1 MSSFQKGWYIIYTRP
16 RHERKVREALIKAG
30 IECYLPE
37 RMVLKQ
43 RKDRKKYISEPL
55 FPSYVFVFVTN
66 MNSYY
71 HGLGIDGANGYV
83 KIGKELA
90 RVSDSVIND
99 IRLIQNA
106 NIAVEVTNTYF
117 SAGEKL
123 WVAFGVFQ
131 GVECEF
137 VTYKNKKMGLIRLV
151 NQNLLITLPLN
162 NLSSAAEPRQLI
174 S

>member
-1 MSSFQKGWYIIYTRP
+1 MKNFQKGWYIIYTRP
-16 RHERKVREALIKAG
+16 RHERKVQDALIKAD
-30 IECYLPE
+30 IECYLPV
-37 RMVLKQ
+37 RNVLRQ

-71 HGLGIDGANGYV
+71 HGLGIDGSSGYV

-90 RVSDSVIND
+90 RVNDTVIND
-99 IRLIQNA
+99 IKLIQNA
-106 NIAVEVTNTYF
+106 NVAVEVTNTLF

-123 WVAFGVFQ
+123 WVSFGAFQ

-137 VTYKNKKMGLIRLV
+137 VTYKNKKMGLIRLL
-151 NQNLLITLPLN
+151 NQNLLITLPLT
-162 NLSSAAEPRQLI
+162 NLSAAVEPRQAY